1 MNCVIAWSKE
11 ITNPDG
17 TPCQI
22 SCMTYKPDGTELL
35 VAAGCNVYVYKEDDG
50 TLVQTLHG
58 HKDTVYCIVYAVGG
72 ERFAT
77 GSADKNVIIWT
88 EQHEGILKFNHSDSI
103 QCLSFCP
110 ISSTLLSCAVTDFGL
125 WSMEKKTVDKHKSS
139 ARICSCSWTP
149 NGEYFALGLYNG
161 IISYCNKAGEEMLK
175 VSRPNGSTVWFLAF
189 NPFQPEEA
197 SDQSAEPLG
206 TSLVVLDWSP
216 AMAFYDIN
224 GQKISEDLK
233 LQYDPLCL
241 DFFMNGE
248 FIVVGG
254 SSQKVNLHTRRGVFL
269 CTVAEVQSWIW
280 DCKAKPD
287 GHRIAIGCN
296 DGLVVVYQIRF
307 STVHGL
313 YNDLYVYRRNITQ
326 VVVQHLISDLK
337 YKIRCNGMVKKV
349 SVYKNKLA
357 VQQSNSISIFERSP
371 AAEEGGMEYDL
382 VRTIEKDISCNLLV
396 LCSQHVVFCQERDL
410 QCYNLLGRKERQWT
424 VESVVRYIRVIGG
437 IPGRESLLVGL
448 QNGQVLK
455 IFLDNPFP
463 WELIKLN
470 DGIRCLDM
478 SVSQTKLSII
488 SESNICFAHDL
499 ISGQLLFQEPKVN
512 SSAWNRHHEDLIC
525 MSGMEKLIIKLKDFP
540 AYELPI
546 PGLVV
551 GFAGSQVFFLN
562 AYTMSTVEVS
572 LQCQIRQAIRA
583 GMHSDAYSIACL
595 GTCST
600 EWDYLGL
607 SALKCLKFQIAKK
620 CFQRT
625 KHYPYLNL
633 IERVEAIS
641 DKNVA
646 LAQVM
651 ACTGDIDT
659 AAELFCSHDHLD
671 MAVEMYLDLQMFE
684 KANLLME
691 SLGPA
696 ASRNLM
702 RKQALLAYHS
712 NDLERSCDLY
722 VAAQEYE
729 KAIDLMTSQHWTS
742 RLINLARQIPDSEVD
757 LLRKIAQALRQDK
770 EYELAA
776 DIYRKMGDVNEFIE
790 MKILSAKWE
799 EAFHVAKQHPEFES
813 QLYLRYADWL
823 IERDRFE
830 EASKAY
836 RKAGRQSQAVFV
848 LEQLA
853 DNAVDENRYDD
864 AAYLFWLLSMQY
876 IGRVTDGD
884 DGNEESHMHNFHLN
898 QQKASIYYAYDFVY
912 KYVEEPFTLFSA
924 EILFNV
930 SRFVANS
937 IQTTPCDKVSQVRVY
952 YTLAKQAL
960 TLGAFKLSRIA
971 CDHLSRLHLPDK
983 LETAV
988 DMLALMVKVKPFQ
1001 DPEELLPVCY
1011 ACSMGNPMLSKSAA
1025 KCVHCGAALIYS
1037 YANFEI
1043 LPLVEFKIDDSLSED
1058 DAIRLIKSDPTIL
1071 APPMPEKKPK
1081 SPSKVVDITFAS
1093 LFQEDK
1099 PAVPMYGEAELLQL
1113 SINEVFICRWP
1124 PPLKARFFRNLM
1136 PEILLSR
1143 CPACN
1148 SFFHTEDFEL
1158 IVLQDGRCPLCRQP
1172 LDLRDD
1178 DFECENYETYL
1189 LRITK

>member
-11 ITNPDG
+11 ISHPDG
-17 TPCQI
+17 TSCQI

-50 TLVQTLHG
+50 TLIQTLHG

-103 QCLSFCP
+103 QCLAFCP

-139 ARICSCSWTP
+139 AKICSCSWTP

-175 VSRPNGSTVWFLAF
+175 VSRPSGSTVWHLAF
-189 NPFQPEEA
+189 NPFH
-197 SDQSAEPLG
+197 EPLG

-216 AMAFYDIN
+216 AMAFYDVN
-224 GQKISEDLK
+224 GQKILEDLK

-248 FIVVGG
+248 FVIVGG
-254 SSQKVNLHTRRGVFL
+254 SGQKVNLHTRKGVFL
-269 CTVAEVQSWIW
+269 CTVAELQSWIW

-307 STVHGL
+307 STVHAL
-313 YNDLYVYRRNITQ
+313 YNDLYVYRRNVTQ

-337 YKIRCNGMVKKV
+337 YKIRCSDMVKKV

-357 VQQSNSISIFERSP
+357 VRLPQRMLLYRQYSVQQSDGISIFERSP

-396 LCSQHVVFCQERDL
+396 LCSQHVIFCQERDL
-410 QCYNLLGRKERQWT
+410 QCYNLFGLKERQWT
-424 VESVVRYIRVIGG
+424 AESVVRYIRVIGG
-437 IPGRESLLVGL
+437 IAGRESLLVGL

-470 DGIRCLDM
+470 DGIRCLDL
-478 SVSQTKLSII
+478 SVSQTKLSAI
-488 SESNICFAHDL
+488 SENNICYAYDL
-499 ISGQLLFQEPKVN
+499 VSGQLLFQEPKVN
-512 SSAWNRHHEDLIC
+512 SSAWNRHCEDLIC

-540 AYELPI
+540 AYELPM

-551 GFAGSQVFFLN
+551 GFAGSQVFCLN

-572 LQCQIRQAIRA
+572 LQYQIRQAVQSE
-583 GMHSDAYSIACL
+583 MLLLAYSIACL
-595 GTCST
+595 GTCT
-600 EWDYLGL
+600 ADWEYVGL
-607 SALKCLKFQIAKK
+607 SALKCLKFEIAKK
-620 CFQRT
+620 SFQRT
-625 KHYPYLNL
+625 KHYRYLNL
-633 IERVEAIS
+633 IERVEALS
-641 DKNVA
+641 DRNVA

-651 ACTGDIDT
+651 ACTGDIDS
-659 AAELFCSHDHLD
+659 AAELFCSHDYVE

-729 KAIDLMTSQHWTS
+729 KAVELMTSQHWTS
-742 RLINLARQIPDSEVD
+742 RLINLARQIPEGDVD
-757 LLRKIAQALRQDK
+757 LLRKIAQALRDDR
-770 EYELAA
+770 EYDLAA
-776 DIYRKMGDVNEFIE
+776 DVYRKLENVNEFIE
-790 MKILSAKWE
+790 MKILSARWE

-813 QLYLRYADWL
+813 ELYLRYADWL

-836 RKAGRQSQAVFV
+836 RKAGRQSQAIFV

-853 DNAVDENRYDD
+853 DNAVDENRFDD

-876 IGRVTDGD
+876 IGR
-884 DGNEESHMHNFHLN
+884 
-898 QQKASIYYAYDFVY
+898 
-912 KYVEEPFTLFSA
+912 EEPFTLFSA

-937 IQTTPCDKVSQVRVY
+937 IQTTPCDNVSQVRVY

-960 TLGAFKLSRIA
+960 ALGAFKLSRIA
-971 CDHLSRLHLPDK
+971 CDHLGRLRLPDK

-988 DMLALMVKVKPFQ
+988 DMLTLMVRMKPFQ

-1011 ACSMGNPMLSKSAA
+1011 ACSMGNPMLSKNAA
-1025 KCVHCGAALIYS
+1025 QC
-1037 YANFEI
+1037 I
-1043 LPLVEFKIDDSLSED
+1043 LPLVEFKIDESLSEN
-1058 DAIRLIKSDPTIL
+1058 DAIRLIKSDSTIL
-1071 APPMPEKKPK
+1071 PTPMPQKKHK
-1081 SPSKVVDITFAS
+1081 SPVKVI
-1093 LFQEDK
+1093 
-1099 PAVPMYGEAELLQL
+1099 YGEAELLEL
-1113 SINEVFICRWP
+1113 SVNEVFICRWP
-1124 PPLKARFFRNLM
+1124 PPLKATFFRNLL
-1136 PEILLSR
+1136 PEVLLSR
-1143 CPACN
+1143 CPVCN

-1158 IVLQDGRCPLCRQP
+1158 IVLQEGRCPLCRQP
-1172 LDLRDD
+1172 LDLKDD
-1178 DFECENYETYL
+1178 DFDCENYETYL
-1189 LRITK
+1189 MRITK